1 MNKIFLLVISIFFF
15 TLCSAQKNK
24 NKFDTTIKIGK
35 VGYKVTCNN
44 KSNTKNTLRITLLGF
59 EEATEDLNFEI
70 RGKVYGAEIDDLN
83 RDGFPDL
90 VVYILM
96 DEVKRKSSVLSL
108 ASEENKRVVPISF
121 PDVLT
126 NEILKTGYD
135 GNDSFRLLNGILTQ
149 KFSVKD
155 TTNTNENPIIA
166 RQVLYNVVK
175 TEQGNWKFQVQR
187 IVDIFKQ

>member
-1 MNKIFLLVISIFFF
+1 MGKIFLLAAAIFSF
-15 TLCSAQKNK
+15 TFCIAQKNK
-24 NKFDTTIKIGK
+24 YDTTVKIGK
-35 VGYKVTCNN
+35 IGYRVLCSN
-44 KSNTKNTLRITLLGF
+44 KSTTKNNLRITLIGF
-59 EEATEDLNFEI
+59 EEMTEDLNIEI
-70 RGKVYGAEIDDLN
+70 KGKVYGAEIDDLN

-90 VVYILM
+90 IVYILM
-96 DEVKRKSSVLSL
+96 DEAKRKSSILSI
-108 ASEENKRVVPISF
+108 ASDENKRIMPISF
-121 PDVLT
+121 PDILS
-126 NEILKTGYD
+126 NEKLKDGYD

-175 TEQGNWKFQVQR
+175 TEKGNWKFQVQR